1 MGNPLIAQGQL
12 NRLRASI
19 QVPVNPILNITSSFL
34 SKRGITLSFEGQS
47 TVYLDTMTGA
57 VISPEPYLK
66 ASATI
71 YLVKTLP
78 PAAAYKRAL
87 ELLSSIGDIT
97 IITDSSTFPNYDLV
111 NCSIMSNA
119 EQSFAGDQPDYPVV
133 LGGIYYINSQLFD
146 QA

>member
-1 MGNPLIAQGQL
+1 MANPLVAQGQL

-19 QVPVNPILNITSSFL
+19 LVPDAPILNVTSAFL
-34 SKRGITLSFEGQS
+34 SKRGISLSFEGQS

-66 ASATI
+66 ASVTV

-78 PAAAYKRAL
+78 PATAYKQAL
-87 ELLSSIGDIT
+87 EFLSAIGDISVV
-97 IITDSSTFPNYDLV
+97 TDATSFPNYDLA

-119 EQSFAGDQPDYPVV
+119 EQSFAGDQPDYPIT
-133 LGGIYYINSQLFD
+133 LGGIYYVNSSLFD

>member
-1 MGNPLIAQGQL
+1 MANPLVNQGQL

-19 QVPVNPILNITSSFL
+19 QVPAAPILNITSSFL

-66 ASATI
+66 ASVTV

-78 PAAAYKRAL
+78 PAAAYKAQL
-87 ELLSSIGDIT
+87 ELLSAIGDISL
-97 IITDSSTFPNYDLV
+97 ITDATSFPNYDLA
-111 NCSIMSNA
+111 NCSIMANP
-119 EQSFAGDQPDYPVV
+119 EQSFAGDQPDYAVT
-133 LGGIYYINSQLFD
+133 LGGLYYINSSLFD